1 MRLALG
7 GRTGSWMKTAVGQMG
22 FLFRNES
29 FSFEAIVNPS
39 TRGAS
44 RNLQRDETPAV
55 NRKRDVLDTIHDDRS
70 MLTLIP
76 LISGRNQ

>member
-1 MRLALG
+1 MNPL
-7 GRTGSWMKTAVGQMG
+7 
-22 FLFRNES
+22 
-29 FSFEAIVNPS
+29 SFEAIARPG

-44 RNLQRDETPAV
+44 RNLQLDETPAV

-76 LISGRNQ
+76 LTSGRNQ

>member
-1 MRLALG
+1 
-7 GRTGSWMKTAVGQMG
+7 MG

-29 FSFEAIVNPS
+29 FSFEAMVNPS

-55 NRKRDVLDTIHDDRS
+55 NRKRDVLDTIHDDR
-70 MLTLIP
+70 
-76 LISGRNQ
+76 